1 MSRVKCYRCF
11 WPKAHCWCGSIT
23 PMPSRT
29 KFVILM
35 HSYEFKRIKANTGR
49 LTHLCLADSELFV
62 GEAFDQ
68 HEAVQAL
75 INDPQNYPVLLY
87 PGKEAIDLSKAGSME
102 QGARN
107 EESALSAAALA
118 APSSLLP
125 PQGGSVLAAFRTQ
138 LQSRRL
144 VVFLLDAT
152 WRLAR

>member
-1 MSRVKCYRCF
+1 MRVKCYKCF
-11 WPKAHCWCGSIT
+11 WPAQHCWCGSIT

-49 LTHLCLADSELFV
+49 LTHLCLSDSELFV

-87 PGKEAIDLSKAGSME
+87 PGRDALDLSKAGNEEIEARSSE
-102 QGARN
+102 QGAG
-107 EESALSAAALA
+107 SAEMPPFA
-118 APSSLLP
+118 SLLP
-125 PQGGSVLAAFRTQ
+125 APNSVLGALRST
-138 LQSRRL
+138 LLSRRL
-144 VVFLLDAT
+144 
-152 WRLAR
+152 